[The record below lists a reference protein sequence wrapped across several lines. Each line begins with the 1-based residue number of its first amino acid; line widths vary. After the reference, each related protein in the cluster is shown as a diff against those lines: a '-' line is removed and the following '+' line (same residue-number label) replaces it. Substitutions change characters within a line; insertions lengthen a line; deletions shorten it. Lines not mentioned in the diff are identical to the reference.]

1 MIVTGKVA
9 ELGLYTVLGL
19 ILGFG
24 IVFVELFCLLST
36 SVYVGISA
44 GAAGAAGAGLI
55 GCIRVFFG

>member
-24 IVFVELFCLLST
+24 IVFVGLFCFLST
-36 SVYVGISA
+36 SVDVGISA
-44 GAAGAAGAGLI
+44 GAAGAAGA
-55 GCIRVFFG
+55 